1 MSGSLWVP
9 APVSQWMH
17 AALGTYVSNLALGS
31 APVAQWTDAALGAS
45 AIWQLGLRILML
57 VSPIKLLTSICNG
70 SVLSKRLTA
79 NRIKVFRP

>member
-1 MSGSLWVP
+1 
-9 APVSQWMH
+9 MH

-57 VSPIKLLTSICNG
+57 VSPIKLLTST
-70 SVLSKRLTA
+70 LRLNLFSLVWITKA
-79 NRIKVFRP
+79 LA

>member
-57 VSPIKLLTSICNG
+57 VSPIKLLTST
-70 SVLSKRLTA
+70 LRLNLFSLVWITKA
-79 NRIKVFRP
+79 LA